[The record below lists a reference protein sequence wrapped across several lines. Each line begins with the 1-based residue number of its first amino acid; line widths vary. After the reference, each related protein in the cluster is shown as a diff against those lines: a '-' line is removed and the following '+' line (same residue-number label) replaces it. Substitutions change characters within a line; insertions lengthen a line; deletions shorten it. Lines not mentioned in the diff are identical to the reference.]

1 MNKIRLSYQVVI
13 VVHHITAFVLIGR
26 KIPCL
31 QSVMSYQNIFIRF
44 HLLVHFN
51 PRKHLQALHMQ

>member
-1 MNKIRLSYQVVI
+1 MNKIRLSYQAVI

-26 KIPCL
+26 KYYACS
-31 QSVMSYQNIFIRF
+31 QVMSYQNIFIRF

>member
-13 VVHHITAFVLIGR
+13 VVHYITAFILIGR

-31 QSVMSYQNIFIRF
+31 QSGNVFIRF